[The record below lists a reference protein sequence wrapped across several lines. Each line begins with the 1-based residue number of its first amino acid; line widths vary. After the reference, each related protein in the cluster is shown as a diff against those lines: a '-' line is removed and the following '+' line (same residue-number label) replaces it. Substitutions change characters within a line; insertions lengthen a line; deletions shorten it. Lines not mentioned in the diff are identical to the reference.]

1 MPRRKPAALRPAI
14 ACPVFFEEDEQQVCL
29 RALRETALEVMEFLA
44 DFRPYLT
51 GAVLDGT
58 ADCHAGVEIELF
70 ADSAKEVEISLLSR
84 GISYEPADNGRQS
97 THGPEARLRLDW
109 NGVTV
114 RISIF
119 PPIAERR
126 QRRGHSRARTGRV
139 EALLSAEGAPE

>member
-1 MPRRKPAALRPAI
+1 MPRRKPAALRPA
-14 ACPVFFEEDEQQVCL
+14 AAYPTLLEEAEQPGQL
-29 RALRETALEVMEFLA
+29 RMLRQTALEVMEFLA

-58 ADCHAGVEIELF
+58 AGRHAEVEIELF

-84 GISYEPADNGRQS
+84 GISYEPADNGRQNAS
-97 THGPEARLRLDW
+97 GPEARLRLDW
-109 NGVTV
+109 NGVMV

-126 QRRGHSRARTGRV
+126 QRRGHSRARAGGV
-139 EALLSAEGAPE
+139 EALLGAE